1 MRGRNATI
9 GILVQ
14 FHSTNAVCVH
24 VCASKSSASACECV
38 CVCVLCLD
46 DKRRAGRQAGQHGRG
61 AVNAIKTGLA
71 AAGGLRPGVRVQ
83 SQDSRGESLV
93 FSPASPPELGTS

>member
-1 MRGRNATI
+1 M
-9 GILVQ
+9 
-14 FHSTNAVCVH
+14 C
-24 VCASKSSASACECV
+24 
-38 CVCVLCLD
+38 CVLMT
-46 DKRRAGRQAGQHGRG
+46 RGGQAGRQEHGGG